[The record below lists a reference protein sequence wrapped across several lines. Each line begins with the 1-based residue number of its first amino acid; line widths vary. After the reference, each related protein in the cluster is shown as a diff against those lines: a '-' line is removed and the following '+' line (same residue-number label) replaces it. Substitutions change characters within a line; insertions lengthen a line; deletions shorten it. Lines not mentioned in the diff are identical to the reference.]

1 MSSLS
6 PIQSRLFGAL
16 LLMAVAFLVKD
27 LLFQWLWEHVLFAVY
42 GPPAIAYAGDLGMD
56 SLFLFEGINF
66 LLGITLIS
74 SLRQATGLLPR
85 VVRGMT
91 YLILAMYLVGVAVSF
106 LPALLPGPS
115 IG

>member
-1 MSSLS
+1 MNSDVMN
-6 PIQSRLFGAL
+6 G
-16 LLMAVAFLVKD
+16 
-27 LLFQWLWEHVLFAVY
+27 
-42 GPPAIAYAGDLGMD
+42 
-56 SLFLFEGINF
+56 LFLFEGINF

-91 YLILAMYLVGVAVSF
+91 YLIVAMYLVGVAVSF